1 LDPHGQEFKEITNER
16 GIQKSKMHSNRD
28 AKSDKP
34 EVKKEQFDELMSEA
48 KKNEGKIVKM
58 QANVRGFLSRKANK
72 QQDFLDPKPML
83 SKRSNK
89 KMPGGGIMGD
99 KGRPIL

>member
-1 LDPHGQEFKEITNER
+1 
-16 GIQKSKMHSNRD
+16 MHSNPD

-72 QQDFLDPKPML
+72 
-83 SKRSNK
+83 
-89 KMPGGGIMGD
+89 
-99 KGRPIL
+99 